1 MKYNPAFRPAR
12 VPFMSNPSPLQFQVQ
27 TLVDSAM
34 ALMARGQHDE
44 AEQVFNKVLEAAPYH
59 RDALNFL
66 ATRAYGRGELSRC
79 VELLE
84 KAVRTKPDD
93 RVLRE
98 NLAVAYV
105 DEGKPAEALEQFDRV
120 LELKPGDLDAT
131 LYKGHLL
138 ERSGKPADALE
149 QYARACITAGNVNTY
164 LQSSIWPVRMKE
176 LLRRAVAAI
185 MNELRRKIAAGLE
198 PVHAGHPGADFS
210 RVDACVLGFVGGR
223 LERPDALQRPSLLYF
238 PGLSTKPF
246 YERSEI
252 PESRVLEEAGSAV
265 LAEYSALQAES
276 AQFSPYVQ
284 APSNQDPQQW
294 RELNNSPA
302 WSAYHLYRNSERS
315 AESCEA
321 CPETARVME
330 SLPLARIPGH
340 APEVFF
346 SVLKPGTHIPSH
358 FGLGNYKLAVHL
370 PLVLP
375 GDCSIRVGNETRSWE
390 EGKCLIFDD
399 SFQHE
404 AWNRSERPRV
414 VLILDIWHP
423 ELHEHERAAIVAV
436 LDAIGAFRQRYGLE
450 FFKT

>member
-1 MKYNPAFRPAR
+1 
-12 VPFMSNPSPLQFQVQ
+12 MSNPSPLQFQVQ
-27 TLVDSAM
+27 TLVDSAL
-34 ALMARGQHDE
+34 ALLARGQHDE
-44 AEQVFNKVLEAAPYH
+44 AEQVFNKVLESAPYH

-66 ATRAYGRGELSRC
+66 ATRAYGRGELALC

-93 RVLRE
+93 PVLRE
-98 NLAVAYV
+98 NLAVAYI
-105 DEGKPAEALEQFDRV
+105 DSGKLAEAEEEFDRV
-120 LELKPGDLDAT
+120 LALRPGDLDAT
-131 LYKGHLL
+131 LYKASLL
-138 ERSGKPADALE
+138 ERSGKLAEAVE
-149 QYARACITAGNVNTY
+149 HYARACIAVGNVNGY
-164 LQSSIWPVRMKE
+164 LQSSVRPARMKE
-176 LLRRAVAAI
+176 LVRRAVDAV
-185 MNELRRKIAAGLE
+185 MLELRRSLAAGLE
-198 PVHAGHPGADFS
+198 PVHARYPGADFA
-210 RVDACVLGFVGGR
+210 RVDACVLGFVSGR
-223 LERPDALQRPSLLYF
+223 RERPDAMQRPSLLYF

-252 PESRVLEEAGSAV
+252 AASAPLEAAAAAV
-265 LAEYSALQAES
+265 LAEYSGLQGQA

-284 APSNQDPQQW
+284 APAGQDPQQW

-315 AESCEA
+315 AEACEA
-321 CPETARVME
+321 CPQTAKLVE

-346 SVLKPGTHIPSH
+346 SVLKPGTHIPPH

-375 GDCSIRVGNETRSWE
+375 GDCAIRVGNETRSWE

-404 AWNRSERPRV
+404 AWNRSGQPRV
-414 VLILDIWHP
+414 VLIADIWHP
-423 ELHEHERAAIVAV
+423 EMHEHERAAVVAV
-436 LDAIGAFRQRYGLE
+436 IDVIGAFQQRYGIE